1 MQDLNKKLAKSVDKS
16 PCRQYN
22 NTCKQRSYTNRK
34 VRAAPFVLSEIAKV
48 LQDLAK
54 AQRGADRI
62 FSDSLNEKAAQPQS
76 ENYLLK
82 GAVINGSLIH
92 ANSSCRIGRQN
103 SGNR

>member
-1 MQDLNKKLAKSVDKS
+1 MTKHPAASIIILVSNGAT
-16 PCRQYN
+16 R
-22 NTCKQRSYTNRK
+22 TTK

-48 LQDLAK
+48 LQNLAK

-62 FSDSLNEKAAQPQS
+62 FSDSLKEKAAMPQS

-82 GAVINGSLIH
+82 GAVINGFLIH
-92 ANSSCRIGRQN
+92 ANSCCRVGRQN